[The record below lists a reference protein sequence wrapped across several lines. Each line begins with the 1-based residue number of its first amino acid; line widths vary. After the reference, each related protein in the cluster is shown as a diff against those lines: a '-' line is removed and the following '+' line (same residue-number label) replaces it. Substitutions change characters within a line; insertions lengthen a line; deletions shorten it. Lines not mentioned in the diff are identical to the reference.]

1 MDAAWFSSLIEELPS
16 SGIMKPRRRV
26 KPLNSGDVARD
37 FTTDKNNSS
46 SFDETQEGMLDRETC
61 IQVDHVLR

>member
-1 MDAAWFSSLIEELPS
+1 MLFKLDRGT
-16 SGIMKPRRRV
+16 SGMMKP
-26 KPLNSGDVARD
+26 PSETLNNGNVAGD

-61 IQVDHVLR
+61 IQADHVLR